1 MKNIFD
7 DGFYKSQQLKK
18 FGFKRIGK
26 NVQISKNCLIVG
38 IKNISILD
46 NVRIDSFTSIIA
58 DEGYLKI
65 GNNVHIG
72 GHGHILCSGGV
83 IVNNNCTISQGVKI
97 YSQSD
102 DYSGNSKH
110 GLFVKN
116 KRLNYKKGK
125 VNIGEYTIIGAGSI
139 ILPNVDIANNS
150 SIGALTLVNKN
161 LKTKGIYVGIPC
173 KKIRNV
179 IKKD

>member
-1 MKNIFD
+1 MKNFFD
-7 DGFYKSQQLKK
+7 NGFYESQELKK
-18 FGFKRIGK
+18 IGFKKIGK
-26 NVQISKNCLIVG
+26 NVKISKSCLIIG

-58 DEGYLKI
+58 EEGYLKI

-83 IVNNNCTISQGVKI
+83 IINNNCTISQGVKI

-102 DYSGNSKH
+102 DYSGNSEH

-125 VNIGEYTIIGAGSI
+125 INIGEYTIIGAGSV
-139 ILPNVDIANNS
+139 ILPN
-150 SIGALTLVNKN
+150 KQ
-161 LKTKGIYVGIPC
+161 KYFK
-173 KKIRNV
+173 
-179 IKKD
+179 